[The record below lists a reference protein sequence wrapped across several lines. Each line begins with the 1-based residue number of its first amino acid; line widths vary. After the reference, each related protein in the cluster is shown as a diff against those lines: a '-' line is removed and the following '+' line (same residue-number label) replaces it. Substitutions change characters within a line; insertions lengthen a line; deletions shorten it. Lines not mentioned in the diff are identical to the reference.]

1 MAQLAIINAPA
12 SFTTIWGFIKPWLAK
27 ETLAKI
33 DILGTDY
40 KDVLLEQIPAENLP
54 ESLGGTCTCAGAG
67 GCKLS
72 NAGPWMHNRQAR
84 REKWLRGERERLG
97 LGTEDKD
104 EDDAEKRESE
114 NGEQVQIVT
123 EQQGRPSEEATRLAE
138 EKQPAAASKPGDEKP
153 PADVPPEVVQS
164 PEERQRSFANPEP
177 SIPPKPAPP
186 TQPVEQA
193 PFQRTTEVVAGD
205 AELKPASQPA
215 PQPALSPSASATS
228 SSSASSSSFQ
238 SARSS
243 FGSAE
248 SLGSA
253 DAQSAKTGASAL
265 TGTSST
271 MTAAPGA
278 SADGSKRASIR
289 AKLRKPL
296 EKLGLGT
303 LSRGGRTS
311 GDEPSSAA
319 SSMFGSMSRGTSK
332 SADGTRS
339 FFKRNRQMS
348 AEPASGEG
356 SRASS
361 LDNGRPPN
369 SADINGHGSEAKS
382 PGDPPASAASS
393 VVNSPGRPTSSSKIL
408 SAESVKPVKDACS
421 NHPETR
427 QPQMS
432 DSVQA

>member
-40 KDVLLEQIPAENLP
+40 KDVLLKQIPAENLP
-54 ESLGGTCTCAGAG
+54 ESLGGTCTCEEAG

-72 NAGPWMHNRQAR
+72 NAGPWMHNRKAR
-84 REKWLRGERERLG
+84 REKWLRGERKRLG
-97 LGTEDKD
+97 LGMEGED
-104 EDDAEKRESE
+104 EDDGERMEDESS
-114 NGEQVQIVT
+114 EQAQVAT
-123 EQQGRPSEEATRLAE
+123 EQQEKPSEEAARLAE

-164 PEERQRSFANPEP
+164 PAERQRSFAHPEP
-177 SIPPKPAPP
+177 SIPPIPAPS

-193 PFQRTTEVVAGD
+193 PFDRTTEVITEQD
-205 AELKPASQPA
+205 TELKPASQPA
-215 PQPALSPSASATS
+215 PSPSASAS
-228 SSSASSSSFQ
+228 SSTSSASSSSFQ

-253 DAQSAKTGASAL
+253 DAQSAKTGASAM

-271 MTAAPGA
+271 VTTGTGD
-278 SADGSKRASIR
+278 STEGSKRASIR
-289 AKLRKPL
+289 KKLKKPL

-303 LSRGGRTS
+303 LSNGGRA
-311 GDEPSSAA
+311 GDEPSSAM
-319 SSMFGSMSRGTSK
+319 SSMFGSLSRGTSR
-332 SADGTRS
+332 SADGTKA
-339 FFKRNRQMS
+339 FFRRTRQMS
-348 AEPASGEG
+348 AEPTSKEG

-361 LDNGRPPN
+361 LDAGRSPTN
-369 SADINGHGSEAKS
+369 ATVNGHGSVANS
-382 PGDPPASAASS
+382 PRDAPVSAASS
-393 VVNSPGRPTSSSKIL
+393 VVNSPGQPPSSSRIL
-408 SAESVKPVKDACS
+408 SAESVKSVKDVYE

-427 QPQMS
+427 QPQMG
-432 DSVQA
+432 DFVQA